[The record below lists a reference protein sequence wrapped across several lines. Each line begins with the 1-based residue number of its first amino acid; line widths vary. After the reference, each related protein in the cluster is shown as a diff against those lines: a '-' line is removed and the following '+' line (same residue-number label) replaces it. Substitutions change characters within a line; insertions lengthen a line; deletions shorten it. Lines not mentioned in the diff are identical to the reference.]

1 MPQSLWRDVEVASLG
16 ALKAETRVAVVL
28 DGDPAAAGLTV
39 AALEAQSYP
48 AHLIEV
54 IEPGSGRQPDADAVI
69 LLAAGTAPGPEFV
82 EAHARWHHSAA
93 DVVVFGPLA
102 PEGSP
107 DEEPLAL
114 VSDLTRDFT
123 DPAGGHHLAA
133 AEGSLSV
140 RSDLYR
146 EAGGPGAA
154 APEVSRLDLAQRLDS
169 AGALFAAEPQARATG
184 SPAGVALAVAAA
196 VESGARLEL
205 DLPAIAAVV
214 ALPPFREPASPRR
227 HVRPAVTVNLRVDAS
242 TPAEDAL
249 ATIDRALAGRLGDLE
264 LLVDLDDA
272 HPGRAEIAA
281 AVDADARASF
291 ERSSLEAACESP
303 FQVTVPPQAALDG
316 RTLADLHELALGE
329 RAGALHVT
337 VPGAAPQDAMLEVVS
352 TAGWRRAKRLAAAT
366 GEEPLQVI
374 GRLFGERWL
383 SGVEVSTRMHG
394 VDEPQVTE
402 HGPLAA
408 ATNLDHE
415 RWAHLRFRERA
426 DDHAG
431 RARELERRTLAE
443 RLRARAERH
452 AAERLEARLAE
463 RD

>member
-1 MPQSLWRDVEVASLG
+1 VPQSLWRDVEVAPLG
-16 ALKAETRVAVVL
+16 ALEAEARVAVVL
-28 DGDPAAAGLTV
+28 DGDPAAAMPTV
-39 AALEAQSYP
+39 AALEGQSYP

-54 IEPGSGRQPDADAVI
+54 VEPGSGSEPDADVVI
-69 LLAAGTAPGPEFV
+69 LLAAGTVPAQEFV
-82 EAHARWHHSAA
+82 EAHARWHHAVADAA
-93 DVVVFGPLA
+93 VFGPLA
-102 PEGSP
+102 PEEDPEG
-107 DEEPLAL
+107 DPLGL
-114 VSDLTRDFT
+114 VADLTRDLT
-123 DPAGGHHLAA
+123 DLAGAHHLAA

-140 RSDLYR
+140 RRDLYT
-146 EAGGPGAA
+146 EAGGPGTA
-154 APEVSRLDLAQRLDS
+154 APEHLRLDLAQRLDS
-169 AGALFAAEPQARATG
+169 AGALFAAEAEARATG
-184 SPAGVALAVAAA
+184 SPPGVARAVAAA
-196 VESGARLEL
+196 LESDRRLEL
-205 DLPAIAAVV
+205 DLPAISAIV

-242 TPAEDAL
+242 TPAADSL
-249 ATIDRALAGRLGDLE
+249 ATIDGALAGRLGDLE
-264 LLVDLDDA
+264 LRVDLDDE

-291 ERSSLEAACESP
+291 ERSSLDEGCESP
-303 FQVTVPPQAALDG
+303 FQITVPPQAALDP
-316 RTLADLHELALGE
+316 RTLADLHELALE
-329 RAGALHVT
+329 ESAGALHVT
-337 VPGAAPQDAMLEVVS
+337 VPGAAPQDAMIEVVA
-352 TAGWRRAKRLAAAT
+352 TRAWRRASRLAAAT

-415 RWAHLRFRERA
+415 RWAHLRFRDRA
-426 DDHAG
+426 DDLAE

-443 RLRARAERH
+443 RLHARAERQT
-452 AAERLEARLAE
+452 AERLEARLPE